1 MGTTKSPFFQK
12 TNKKLVKSQ
21 LVVMKSALIL
31 LASMAT
37 LALAEPEARPSG
49 LKVEYI
55 SVPET
60 CEQKALNGQQLTMHY
75 TGTLEDGT
83 KFDSS
88 VDRNEPFKFQI
99 GVGQVIKGWEE
110 GVLGMCVGEK
120 RQLIVPPELGYGDQG
135 AGEIIPG
142 GATLFFDIELLE
154 TEDGPAPVNVFKQ
167 IDIDADSALSR
178 EELSVYL
185 KQQVEAMAQAG
196 GEQAQQAQEML
207 KDQDKLVEEI
217 FSHEDKDKDGY
228 ISHEEFSGPK
238 HDELSIFHQ
247 VFRAKDVR
255 KPPQSHPIFRL
266 TSIKIPPHHHIHTKK
281 KLVKSSRPTKPEM
294 HQLTS
299 SYASAD
305 STSGSC

>member
-1 MGTTKSPFFQK
+1 MGRYALDTVIETDIMKACLAALL
-12 TNKKLVKSQ
+12 LVGTVLS
-21 LVVMKSALIL
+21 
-31 LASMAT
+31 
-37 LALAEPEARPSG
+37 EPEVKDSG
-49 LKVEYI
+49 LAVEYV
-55 SVPET
+55 SKPDT
-60 CEQKALNGQQLTMHY
+60 CDRVARNGDMLSMHY
-75 TGTLEDGT
+75 TGTLEDGK

-88 VDRNEPFKFQI
+88 YDRSEPFKFQI

-120 RQLIVPPELGYGDQG
+120 RRLIVPPELGYGDQG

-238 HDELSIFHQ
+238 HDEL
-247 VFRAKDVR
+247 
-255 KPPQSHPIFRL
+255 
-266 TSIKIPPHHHIHTKK
+266 
-281 KLVKSSRPTKPEM
+281 
-294 HQLTS
+294 
-299 SYASAD
+299 
-305 STSGSC
+305 

>member
-1 MGTTKSPFFQK
+1 MGIPGRSLLPKTTTKSPFFSE
-12 TNKKLVKSQ
+12 TKKNLSNRN
-21 LVVMKSALIL
+21 VVMKSALIL

-60 CEQKALNGQQLTMHY
+60 CEQKAMNGAMLSMHY

-120 RQLIVPPELGYGDQG
+120 RRLIVPPELGYGDQG

-185 KQQVEAMAQAG
+185 KQQGQRQRERNDI
-196 GEQAQQAQEML
+196 ML
-207 KDQDKLVEEI
+207 GQYRWDTLYLIIFIVLVVGCLCLFQKFYPCTEI
-217 FSHEDKDKDGY
+217 F
-228 ISHEEFSGPK
+228 
-238 HDELSIFHQ
+238 
-247 VFRAKDVR
+247 
-255 KPPQSHPIFRL
+255 
-266 TSIKIPPHHHIHTKK
+266 
-281 KLVKSSRPTKPEM
+281 KS
-294 HQLTS
+294 
-299 SYASAD
+299 
-305 STSGSC
+305 

>member
-1 MGTTKSPFFQK
+1 MLS
-12 TNKKLVKSQ
+12 
-21 LVVMKSALIL
+21 
-31 LASMAT
+31 
-37 LALAEPEARPSG
+37 
-49 LKVEYI
+49 
-55 SVPET
+55 
-60 CEQKALNGQQLTMHY
+60 MHY

-120 RQLIVPPELGYGDQG
+120 RRLIVPPELGYGDQG

-238 HDELSIFHQ
+238 HDEL
-247 VFRAKDVR
+247 
-255 KPPQSHPIFRL
+255 
-266 TSIKIPPHHHIHTKK
+266 
-281 KLVKSSRPTKPEM
+281 
-294 HQLTS
+294 
-299 SYASAD
+299 
-305 STSGSC
+305 

>member
-1 MGTTKSPFFQK
+1 MGRYALDTVIETDRMKACLAALL
-12 TNKKLVKSQ
+12 LVGTVLS
-21 LVVMKSALIL
+21 
-31 LASMAT
+31 
-37 LALAEPEARPSG
+37 EPEVKDSG
-49 LKVEYI
+49 LAVEYV
-55 SVPET
+55 SKPDT
-60 CEQKALNGQQLTMHY
+60 CDRVARNGDMLSMHY
-75 TGTLEDGT
+75 TGTLEDGK

-88 VDRNEPFKFQI
+88 YDRSEPFKFQI

-120 RQLIVPPELGYGDQG
+120 RRLIVPPELGYGDQG

-185 KQQVEAMAQAG
+185 KQQ
-196 GEQAQQAQEML
+196 
-207 KDQDKLVEEI
+207 DKLVEEI

-238 HDELSIFHQ
+238 H
-247 VFRAKDVR
+247 
-255 KPPQSHPIFRL
+255 
-266 TSIKIPPHHHIHTKK
+266 
-281 KLVKSSRPTKPEM
+281 
-294 HQLTS
+294 
-299 SYASAD
+299 
-305 STSGSC
+305 